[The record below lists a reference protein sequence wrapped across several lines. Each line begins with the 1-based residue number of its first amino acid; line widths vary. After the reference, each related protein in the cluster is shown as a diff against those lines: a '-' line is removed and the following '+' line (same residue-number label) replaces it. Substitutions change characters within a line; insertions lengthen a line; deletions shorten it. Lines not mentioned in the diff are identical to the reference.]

1 MAEQVAQQAMTAGK
15 QIEEAILL
23 FNYGAVAEFAEFL
36 RECGF
41 RTTETDSQASD
52 GLRQHLQLHN
62 FVATPRRVD
71 NVYTLSVWKSRMY
84 SVHTKERQTHGTRT
98 NH

>member
-1 MAEQVAQQAMTAGK
+1 MLRKSFRGLREAHALVAGAQGQSEMAEQVAQQAMTAGK

-41 RTTETDSQASD
+41 RTTEPTA
-52 GLRQHLQLHN
+52 R
-62 FVATPRRVD
+62 PRTV
-71 NVYTLSVWKSRMY
+71 
-84 SVHTKERQTHGTRT
+84 
-98 NH
+98 